1 MSLYVFLIIILLV
14 QQTFEYFSRAIA
26 SQNPFHHVTVP
37 LHYSARARAIY
48 DKWNFETKEKEKTN
62 MYLVYVD
69 VFQLRLETLG
79 FGSSGRSPG
88 AATRFVFAAGL
99 LFPSHV
105 AAERSLDFGRGMAK
119 FCTHKRV
126 VTYYFT

>member
-1 MSLYVFLIIILLV
+1 MFFSLLFCKYNKRSSIFPERSLLK
-14 QQTFEYFSRAIA
+14 I
-26 SQNPFHHVTVP
+26 PFTTSLNP
-37 LHYSARARAIY
+37 LHYSARAIY